1 MDKKPEGNVI
11 FLFTDIEGSTKLA
24 QKDTD
29 NYTLALEKHNEIL
42 SEIIQSNNG
51 FVFKT
56 VGDAFCCA
64 FGNASDAIKA
74 AVESQ
79 IMLASEDWR
88 EMVIKV
94 RMGIHSGTAEWNGRD
109 YVGQLT
115 LARAEKV
122 MSTADGGQILISK
135 DAYEKITASEFDE
148 LLSSANGE
156 ISFMDLGERR
166 LKDLIQPVRIYQIT
180 AAGLRSEF
188 PQLNTL
194 DVRPN
199 NLPVQ
204 ISNFIGREQDIK
216 FIRENLELCKE
227 AAKNKN
233 RVVDWDAL
241 LALDEKRRELI
252 GKSEVVRAKRNTVKG
267 DGKDPAVREEG
278 KKLKEE
284 LKTIEDELR
293 IVEEKECVKCNC
305 K

>member
-1 MDKKPEGNVI
+1 MANIPTGSVT
-11 FLFTDIEGSTKLA
+11 FLFSDVKGSTKLA
-24 QKDTD
+24 QLYLDK
-29 NYTLALEKHNEIL
+29 LPVMLKRHNEIMQESL
-42 SEIIQSNNG
+42 ESHG
-51 FVFKT
+51 GLVFRI

-64 FGNASDAIKA
+64 FEKA
-74 AVESQ
+74 ADAVRAAVAAQ
-79 IMLASEDWR
+79 MMLNSEKWD
-88 EMVIKV
+88 EAVISV

-122 MSTADGGQILISK
+122 MSTADGGQILISE

-216 FIRENLELCKE
+216 FIRESLRKSSIVTITGTE
-227 AAKNKN
+227 AAV
-233 RVVDWDAL
+233 R
-241 LALDEKRRELI
+241 LDLHYRRAPSFVMSLQ
-252 GKSEVVRAKRNTVKG
+252 
-267 DGKDPAVREEG
+267 REFG
-278 KKLKEE
+278 
-284 LKTIEDELR
+284 
-293 IVEEKECVKCNC
+293 
-305 K
+305 